1 MGSFRKFNHSA
12 RLQRKFPTIRLGLIK
27 PEQTGHSW
35 QSAMYKL
42 PLIND
47 AVFLCISGIIV
58 LNAVSIHWFP
68 FFLTQK
74 FIPFRC
80 YKNSVQCHPLIFKK
94 AKFNCRF
101 SSLIRKFES
110 GGKSTIIRKMRLPSN
125 DVEICFLNWWS
136 AFMFAS
142 TNGLIEYENIDLSAA
157 YFGGFS
163 TKNSPVFWVFRRF
176 NEIISMNR
184 S

>member
-1 MGSFRKFNHSA
+1 
-12 RLQRKFPTIRLGLIK
+12 
-27 PEQTGHSW
+27 
-35 QSAMYKL
+35 MYL
-42 PLIND
+42 W
-47 AVFLCISGIIV
+47 
-58 LNAVSIHWFP
+58 H
-68 FFLTQK
+68 
-74 FIPFRC
+74 
-80 YKNSVQCHPLIFKK
+80 NSVKRCSHSLISVFFWPKNLSRFVVTKIAFNVILWFLKK
-94 AKFNCRF
+94 VKFNCRF
-101 SSLIRKFES
+101 SSLIRKLES

-136 AFMFAS
+136 AFMFVW